1 MPSSAR
7 SASSSAFP
15 VHRDPRHRRDRP
27 ARWRHRRRGL
37 HRGLGA
43 GRLVFRLPPAALLV
57 PAAVLALLAFPA
69 AAVAGPE
76 GAAPVAAAQP
86 PPDAAGTGAPA
97 VAPAA
102 TPATSSA
109 SPEEIAALRRQI
121 EALRQEYEGRLQAL
135 EQRLEQLAGPLA
147 PTAPAAPAAPA
158 APTPGLAAVPP
169 PTPSLAPAAAPEPTP
184 AQASAPPVPEAP
196 AVPAPAAAPGEAPVG
211 GAPSQT
217 SNYFNPSVSVIGNFL
232 ALGGQNRV
240 SPLPNA
246 ELRES
251 ELSLQAIVD
260 PYARADFF
268 FSIGEHSIDVEEG
281 FITFTSLPQQLLA
294 KVGRMRVT
302 FGSVNP
308 LHLHVLPWPDEP
320 LAVVNLLGGEDGW
333 IGTGASLARLL
344 PLPGDTFSELTAQVF
359 RGDSP
364 NLFAAPTRGAL
375 AYNGHYR
382 VFRDLTEALNLN
394 LGLSYAYGPN
404 GTTFRAK
411 TRLQG
416 IDVTLRYKP
425 LVTGLYHSL
434 IVRGEVMRSDRQQP
448 GGEQSALGWFAAAD
462 YQLARRWFLGGR
474 LEAADRAAAARHT
487 DTGRALILTFWPS
500 EFSQL
505 RAELRRR
512 HYGLEEQAATEVL
525 FQLQFA
531 IGAHG
536 AHPF

>member
-1 MPSSAR
+1 MPSFATSAR
-7 SASSSAFP
+7 SVDFP
-15 VHRDPRHRRDRP
+15 TRRRDRHRRGRDAACGRY
-27 ARWRHRRRGL
+27 WRGL
-37 HRGLGA
+37 RMGAAA
-43 GRLVFRLPPAALLV
+43 GRFVLRLALAALLA

-69 AAVAGPE
+69 AAA
-76 GAAPVAAAQP
+76 AAPEDAAFVTAAQP
-86 PPDAAGTGAPA
+86 PVGAGGAGSPA
-97 VAPAA
+97 TAPAA
-102 TPATSSA
+102 APVTAPTAGAAPSA
-109 SPEEIAALRRQI
+109 SPEDIAALRQQI
-121 EALRQEYEGRLQAL
+121 EALRREYEGRLQAL
-135 EQRLEQLAGPLA
+135 EQRLQQLAGA
-147 PTAPAAPAAPA
+147 AAATAPAPVPAPP
-158 APTPGLAAVPP
+158 V
-169 PTPSLAPAAAPEPTP
+169 
-184 AQASAPPVPEAP
+184 PPVPEAP
-196 AVPAPAAAPGEAPVG
+196 AVPAPAGVPGEAPVAA
-211 GAPSQT
+211 APSQT

-232 ALGGQNRV
+232 AVGGQNRV

-281 FITFTSLPQQLLA
+281 FITLTSLPQQLLG

-302 FGSVNP
+302 FGSINP

-320 LAVVNLLGGEDGW
+320 LPVVNLLGGEDGW
-333 IGTGASLARLL
+333 IGTGASVARLL

-359 RGDSP
+359 RGESP

-394 LGLSYAYGPN
+394 LGLSYAEGPN

-434 IVRGEVMRSDRQQP
+434 VVRGEVMRSDRQQP
-448 GGEQSALGWFAAAD
+448 GGEQRALGWFAAAD
-462 YQLARRWFLGGR
+462 YQLARRWFVGGR
-474 LEAADRAAAARHT
+474 IEAADRATDARHT

-512 HYGLEEQAATEVL
+512 HYSLEEQAATEVL

>member
-1 MPSSAR
+1 MTSYAVTPAR
-7 SASSSAFP
+7 SM
-15 VHRDPRHRRDRP
+15 HQLG
-27 ARWRHRRRGL
+27 ARARRRRQPAGMPPRQARGCRAPASPRAARRSGPILGL
-37 HRGLGA
+37 TLSLAWSVAAGA
-43 GRLVFRLPPAALLV
+43 AAQAPSAPASA
-57 PAAVLALLAFPA
+57 PA
-69 AAVAGPE
+69 AAA
-76 GAAPVAAAQP
+76 
-86 PPDAAGTGAPA
+86 
-97 VAPAA
+97 APAA
-102 TPATSSA
+102 ARPA
-109 SPEEIAALRRQI
+109 SPEDIADLRQQIAALRRD
-121 EALRQEYEGRLQAL
+121 YEERLNAL
-135 EQRLEQLAGPLA
+135 EQRLEQLAGG
-147 PTAPAAPAAPA
+147 TAVAAAPSAPSAPSAPIAPGAPPAPSTAAPEAVQAAAAPPPA
-158 APTPGLAAVPP
+158 APTPPAPE
-169 PTPSLAPAAAPEPTP
+169 APAAAAP
-184 AQASAPPVPEAP
+184 AAFPAEAP
-196 AVPAPAAAPGEAPVG
+196 AG

-232 ALGGQNRV
+232 AVGGQNRV
-240 SPLPNA
+240 STLPSS

-251 ELSLQAIVD
+251 ELGLQAIVD

-268 FSIGEHSIDVEEG
+268 LSFGEHGVDVEEG
-281 FITFTSLPQQLLA
+281 FVTFTSLPEQLLA

-302 FGSVNP
+302 FGAVNS

-320 LAVVNLLGGEDGW
+320 LTVVNLLGGEEGW
-333 IGTGASLARLL
+333 IGTGVSVARLL

-364 NLFAAPTRGAL
+364 NLFAAQRRGDL

-382 VFRDLTEALNLN
+382 VFRDLSEATNVT

-404 GTTFRAK
+404 GTTLDAR
-411 TRLQG
+411 TILQG
-416 IDVTLRYKP
+416 LDFTLRYKP

-434 IVRGEVMRSDRQQP
+434 VVRGEVMRSLRGQP
-448 GGEQSALGWFAAAD
+448 GGEQRALGWYASAD
-462 YQLARRWFLGGR
+462 YQLARRWFVGGR
-474 LEAADRAAAARHT
+474 LEAADRATDARHT

-512 HYGLEEQAATEVL
+512 HYGLEEQAATEAL

>member
-1 MPSSAR
+1 MTSFAASASAR
-7 SASSSAFP
+7 DFP
-15 VHRDPRHRRDRP
+15 IRRPRRNAAGRDAVACRH
-27 ARWRHRRRGL
+27 WRGL
-37 HRGLGA
+37 RSGLGA
-43 GRLVFRLPPAALLV
+43 GSLVLRLAPACLLAPAALL
-57 PAAVLALLAFPA
+57 ALLALPVAAVAAPERADPAASAQPHPGTGGAGAPA
-69 AAVAGPE
+69 AA
-76 GAAPVAAAQP
+76 
-86 PPDAAGTGAPA
+86 PA
-97 VAPAA
+97 TVA
-102 TPATSSA
+102 TPAAAPSA
-109 SPEEIAALRRQI
+109 SPEEIAALRQQI
-121 EALRQEYEGRLQAL
+121 EALRREYEGRLQAL
-135 EQRLEQLAGPLA
+135 EQRLEQLAGA
-147 PTAPAAPAAPA
+147 AAPA
-158 APTPGLAAVPP
+158 APT
-169 PTPSLAPAAAPEPTP
+169 TP
-184 AQASAPPVPEAP
+184 APVPAPPVPPVPEAP
-196 AVPAPAAAPGEAPVG
+196 AVPAPAAAPGEAPVAA
-211 GAPSQT
+211 APSQT

-232 ALGGQNRV
+232 AAGGQNRV
-240 SPLPNA
+240 SPPPNA

-251 ELSLQAIVD
+251 EVSLQAIVD

-302 FGSVNP
+302 FGSINP

-359 RGDSP
+359 RGESP

-434 IVRGEVMRSDRQQP
+434 VVRGEVMRSDRQQP
-448 GGEQSALGWFAAAD
+448 GGDQRALGWFAAAD
-462 YQLARRWFLGGR
+462 YQLARRWFVGGR
-474 LEAADRAAAARHT
+474 IEAADRAADARHT

-512 HYGLEEQAATEVL
+512 HYSLEEQAATEVL